1 MSLNKQKKGN
11 ICNLITSEI
20 SAIKNFW
27 NRLVQPSREQ
37 FLTSV
42 RLQAMAIGLVGIVG
56 YVIKLVH
63 IPINNILVNKP
74 N

>member
-1 MSLNKQKKGN
+1 MSVRKQKKGG
-11 ICNLITSEI
+11 IFNLVTSEI
-20 SAIKNFW
+20 SAIRNFW
-27 NRLVQPSREQ
+27 NKLVQPSREQ
-37 FLTSV
+37 FLTSI

>member
-1 MSLNKQKKGN
+1 MNNSKQKKGGMFSFF
-11 ICNLITSEI
+11 THEVSGVV
-20 SAIKNFW
+20 NF
-27 NRLVQPSREQ
+27 LHKLSYPTKEQ
-37 FLTSV
+37 FFTSIK
-42 RLQAMAIGLVGIVG
+42 LQAMAIGLVGVVG